1 MIDHITIRVK
11 NISKSKIFY
20 DSLLQIIGYKTV
32 LGKDN
37 DPFRGYGIK
46 DDPEFEIVQTD
57 NMHPPNSN
65 VHIAFKV
72 CNKKTVKLFHQKALE
87 LGGKCNGK
95 PGFRPAYGETYYAS
109 FIIDP
114 DGNNIEACIY

>member
-57 NMHPPNSN
+57 SMHPPNSN

-72 CNKKTVKLFHQKALE
+72 FNKKTVKLFHQKALE

-95 PGFRPAYGETYYAS
+95 PGFRFA
-109 FIIDP
+109 
-114 DGNNIEACIY
+114 